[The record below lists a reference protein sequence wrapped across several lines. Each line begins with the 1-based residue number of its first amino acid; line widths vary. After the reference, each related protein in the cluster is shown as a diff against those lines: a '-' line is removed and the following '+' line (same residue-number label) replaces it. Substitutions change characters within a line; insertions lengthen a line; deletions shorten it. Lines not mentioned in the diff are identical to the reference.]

1 MQTTS
6 PRHQVRATHCDYRAD
21 DEAVYEALK
30 RATAPLEK
38 SWAKLRA
45 AKTIAIKFNQDYTPR
60 RTPYFEGMRQ
70 QLVSDKVARATI
82 RLLRENTDAELFFTD
97 ISVFVREDMVGP
109 AESTQLAALMAD
121 LGVRYDNAN
130 MPPFGV
136 YQVPGGGQ
144 MFRQYVLPQRVME
157 ADALVDVQRMKNHAF
172 MGITLTLKNL
182 FGLMPMREGAWPQ
195 AETSSSP
202 SGRSRQY
209 FHHLV
214 RMPYMLADIGR
225 LFNPTLNII
234 DGLIAQA
241 GGEWSATGQEVPRV
255 TNTLVAGDH
264 PITTD
269 AVGAHLM
276 GLDPTADW
284 LTEPFHRDRNSLLVA
299 AEGGFGTVNLDEIDW
314 SSEVEPQPEGT
325 FFAAMTDD
333 VERVI
338 SWRRTTCE
346 QALYYRDHRAE
357 FDQYTGEYILLQEN
371 EVKWH
376 DTSSYLR
383 WSRRRLSGNRPDQA
397 MWLKYV
403 DPEEAEG
410 EHYDVY
416 ERALADI
423 AARGL

>member
-1 MQTTS
+1 MKQQQEY
-6 PRHQVRATHCDYRAD
+6 QVQAVHCDYRAE
-21 DEAVYEALK
+21 DEVVYEALK
-30 RATAPLEK
+30 RATAPLAK
-38 SWAKLRA
+38 AWDKLRA
-45 AKTIAIKFNQDYTPR
+45 AKTIAIKFNQDYPPD

-70 QLVSDKVARATI
+70 QLVSDKVARAVV
-82 RLLRENTDAELFFTD
+82 RLLQEETEADLFYTD
-97 ISVFVREDMVGP
+97 ISVFHREDNPDPV
-109 AESTQLAALMAD
+109 ESTQLAALMRD

-130 MPPFGV
+130 MLPFGI

-144 MFRQYVLPQRVME
+144 MFRQYVMPERIMQ
-157 ADALVDVQRMKNHAF
+157 ADALVDVQRLKNHAF

-182 FGLMPMREGAWPQ
+182 FGLMPMREPD
-195 AETSSSP
+195 
-202 SGRSRQY
+202 GRSRQY

-255 TNTLVAGDH
+255 TNVLVAGDH

-269 AVGAHLM
+269 AVGANLM

-284 LTEPFHRDRNSLLVA
+284 LTEPFHRDRNALLVA

-314 SSEVEPQPEGT
+314 TSEVEPQPEGT
-325 FFAAMTDD
+325 FFSAKTDD
-333 VERVI
+333 LSRVV

-346 QALYYRDHRAE
+346 QALYYRDHMQDFTSKYA
-357 FDQYTGEYILLQEN
+357 GEYILLQEN

-376 DTSSYLR
+376 DSSSYLR
-383 WSRRRLSGNRPDQA
+383 RSRRRLSGSSPDQA

-403 DPEEAEG
+403 DPDEAEG
-410 EHYDVY
+410 EHYEVY
-416 ERALADI
+416 EQVLADI
-423 AARGL
+423 QARGL